1 MLKAGKEEK
10 RLAIERGDFHQG
22 VPAITVILDGG
33 WSKRSH
39 KHSYNAKSGVAVI
52 FGQATGKILH
62 LGVRNKYCTACTQGS
77 SQDKHVC
84 YKNWSASSSEMET
97 NIILDGFRK
106 AESTHGIRYIRFVGD
121 SDSSVH
127 RALLD
132 SVPVWG
138 GDIKKVEC
146 ANHACKCYR
155 GSLERLASDNPGY
168 KGKGGLTEKM
178 RKRLTSA
185 ARCAIKMQSKEE
197 NKHKAVR
204 LLEQDLVNGPLHCF
218 GYHQK
223 CSLDFCKVAQ
233 SKAKSHSIP
242 SDEDHGLQERET
254 GENER
259 GLNDSESVKGGED
272 LEGEDKEEERLQGE
286 NTYLEENRTSDI
298 FHGE

>member
-1 MLKAGKEEK
+1 M
-10 RLAIERGDFHQG
+10 
-22 VPAITVILDGG
+22 ILDGG

-106 AESTHGIRYIRFVGD
+106 AESTHGVRYIRFVGD
-121 SDSSVH
+121 GDSSVH

-185 ARCAIKMQSKEE
+185 ARCAIKMRSKEE

-233 SKAKSHSIP
+233 S
-242 SDEDHGLQERET
+242 
-254 GENER
+254 ENER
-259 GLNDSESVKGGED
+259 GLNDSESVKGG
-272 LEGEDKEEERLQGE
+272 GRGGSRKSERGVH
-286 NTYLEENRTSDI
+286 TSWST
-298 FHGE
+298 G